1 MDISL
6 DTNIWIFGITGFD
19 PACEVILAHLDS
31 FSIIVLDQVR
41 TELERNLSS
50 AEMSRFYH
58 LVIKNQATIDLEAV
72 PEELVR
78 AFVQNGLKKGDAV
91 IGAFCEWRGINIFV
105 SDNRDFLRGLAP
117 SHSFEVVA
125 PLAFCSTFGLKL

>member
-58 LVIKNQATIDLEAV
+58 LVIKNQVTIDLEAV

-78 AFVQNGLKKGDAV
+78 AFVQNGLKKVMRLLVHFASGVASTYLFQTIV
-91 IGAFCEWRGINIFV
+91 IFFV
-105 SDNRDFLRGLAP
+105 ALPLLILLR
-117 SHSFEVVA
+117 
-125 PLAFCSTFGLKL
+125 